1 MTVPL
6 KITIKTIET
15 GLYWESIGKYN
26 IFVSRHLGNLELWN
40 SKNNYFSLKEMFYKR
55 KEILKKASFLVVL
68 GRIPSLTKIIS
79 LWETEKETD

>member
-1 MTVPL
+1 
-6 KITIKTIET
+6 
-15 GLYWESIGKYN
+15 
-26 IFVSRHLGNLELWN
+26 
-40 SKNNYFSLKEMFYKR
+40 MFYKR